1 MFLSIVDR
9 NKTRKEEMRMKRFVY
24 PAASAA
30 MLLSSVLAVN
40 ANAQGVQRGAN
51 AARVV
56 QLCSSGPIGVPALRD
71 LWKGAQQGVSLAMF
85 QWRPKLASV
94 GVRLGPQVA
103 LDDAK
108 SDGSTYSPDVERQ
121 NALKCIGNSHTL
133 GYVGTLNSGAA
144 LVSEPVLNRA
154 HLVQISPANTNPGL
168 TSFNAYQGVGG
179 RASQEPATFHHQ
191 LKWVSYFRTVTTD
204 ALQGPAGAVYA
215 KKYLGAKSVY
225 VVDDKLTYGAGLASS
240 FKAEAQSLGLTIMGT
255 GHIDSSS
262 PAAEAQTAQSLAST
276 ISQKKPDLV
285 YCGCDSETSASLPRD
300 LRQAGYTKP
309 YMGGDALVNT
319 AYVKSAG
326 PGAVG
331 NYGTSVGPP
340 PQLSSGTF
348 RKLYRRYFPSFFKNP
363 GPQAYDATAYDAAS
377 IILKAVYQT
386 AKAGKL
392 RGNAKNMRTQV
403 VHAVRFMHYCGATG
417 CMKFDANGD
426 TSNRILSVYKVN
438 TSKADWGFQREV
450 RAPANLKPAP

>member
-1 MFLSIVDR
+1 
-9 NKTRKEEMRMKRFVY
+9 MKRFVY
-24 PAASAA
+24 PVASAA
-30 MLLSSVLAVN
+30 MLLSGVIAVD
-40 ANAQGVQRGAN
+40 ANAQGVHRGAN
-51 AARVV
+51 ATRVV
-56 QLCSSGPIGVPALRD
+56 QLCSSGPVGVPALRD

-85 QWRPKLASV
+85 QWRPKLSKV

-121 NALKCIGNSHTL
+121 NALKCIGNSHAI

-154 HLVQISPANTNPGL
+154 HLVQVSPANTNPGL
-168 TSFNAYQGVGG
+168 TSVSAYQGVGG
-179 RASQEPATFHHQ
+179 RNSQEPATASHQ

-204 ALQGPAGAVYA
+204 ALQGPAGALYA
-215 KKYLGAKSVY
+215 KNFLHAKSVY
-225 VVDDKLTYGAGLASS
+225 VVDDKLTYGAGLAST
-240 FKAEAQSLGLTIMGT
+240 FKSEAQSLGLTISGT

-262 PAAEAQTAQSLAST
+262 PAAEAQTSQSLAST
-276 ISQKKPDLV
+276 IKSANPDMV
-285 YCGCDSETSASLPRD
+285 YCGCDSETSAALPRD

-326 PGAVG
+326 AGAVS

-340 PQLSSGTF
+340 PQLASSTF
-348 RKLYRRYFPSFFKNP
+348 RRLYKQYFPSFFKSP
-363 GPQAYDATAYDAAS
+363 GIQAYDATAYDAAS
-377 IILKAVYQT
+377 IILTAVYQA
-386 AKAGKL
+386 AKAHKL
-392 RGNAKNMRTQV
+392 TGSVKNMRTQV
-403 VHAVRFMHYCGATG
+403 VHNVRFISYCGATG
-417 CMKFDANGD
+417 CMKFDNNGD

-438 TSKADWGFQREV
+438 TSKANWAFVREV
-450 RAPANLKPAP
+450 KPPASLKPAP